1 MTDSE
6 DEVVVEVGFE
16 GGALT
21 LYRRA
26 TPDRGEQF
34 YTSLNQ
40 VALYDLVEGEDGDP
54 LPGEPVSSS
63 APCTTFEEGLALLDE
78 SPFWV
83 RLHVMSVAPA
93 FAGRVL
99 AAVEERLA
107 RLDLDA
113 VRHQRVLGQWRRR
126 CEPEPEA

>member
-1 MTDSE
+1 MTDSD
-6 DEVVVEVGFE
+6 DEVVLEVGFE

-26 TPDRGEQF
+26 SPGGGEVF

-40 VALYDLVEGEDGDP
+40 VALYAMVEDDP
-54 LPGEPVSSS
+54 LPGEPVSCS

-78 SPFWV
+78 STFWV
-83 RLHVMSVAPA
+83 RLYVMQVAPA
-93 FAGRVL
+93 FAERVL
-99 AAVEERLA
+99 AAVEGRLA

-113 VRHQRVLGQWRRR
+113 VLNQRVLGRWRRS
-126 CEPEPEA
+126 CERAAEE